1 MHVQHSEEREHMTKN
16 IETFEAILYL
26 VPLPEPVGTATSGVM
41 SEFEVVMVHISKCM
55 ALVLAPILNIL
66 SKFVMDLLPHLIDPA
81 TG

>member
-1 MHVQHSEEREHMTKN
+1 MTKN

-26 VPLPEPVGTATSGVM
+26 VPLPEPVGTAASGVM

-66 SKFVMDLLPHLIDPA
+66 SKFVMGLLPHLIGRA
-81 TG
+81 TV